1 MELAVTEGQQAL
13 LRARLI
19 VMGSRG
25 RSGLP
30 SLLLG
35 SKALKVAQLAPVPVT
50 IVKGQREDD

>member
-1 MELAVTEGQQAL
+1 MTEGQQAL